1 MNYTLIVTCIY
12 LGLRFLHDSMRP
24 LTGLT
29 ESQLIPFSMA
39 AADPAEP
46 FSAGETAIRQKGDGT
61 KTGEQWDRSAMADH
75 G

>member
-1 MNYTLIVTCIY
+1 
-12 LGLRFLHDSMRP
+12 MRP